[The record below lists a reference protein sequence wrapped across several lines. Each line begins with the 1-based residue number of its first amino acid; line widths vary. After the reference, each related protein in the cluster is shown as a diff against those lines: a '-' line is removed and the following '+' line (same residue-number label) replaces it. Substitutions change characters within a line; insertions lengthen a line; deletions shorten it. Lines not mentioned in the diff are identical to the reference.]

1 MTDLTDSIQ
10 LKVANQRKL
19 IPTLYGDVDMSIVP
33 YRFAGSVLDQSLLPA
48 SQSDRRI
55 KILRDLDRVER
66 FSAYT
71 MLGDTVSDAYAAL
84 LPSYGFRRLIDMLIT
99 ACDKG
104 IAAVPN
110 APPELNRF
118 MDELAHVPDWLD
130 LDLVEEGAR
139 YTRIHMAIQVPF
151 VIRGVFIA
159 TFTNQYSG
167 LPMALTGTLAGQSAA
182 RRMQET
188 ANFFTT
194 ACLPGALQRYGM
206 GFKSAAMVRLMHS
219 MVRFNLL
226 TRSKRWDVNVYG
238 IPIPQIDQMP
248 AGMVP
253 ALLLAA
259 KAIRRRSKSFT
270 SRERA
275 VVELCRYQS
284 YLLGLPQELLPATP
298 AGILDVITTYYGT
311 LRDGYDDAT
320 CGALARATMA
330 AYRPSDRHLRSRLY
344 NSFECSFSR
353 VYFER
358 LFPGKGRISIAK
370 RMGIES
376 TPMDYLKF
384 SLTALYLAPQVAFH
398 SIASRLPLLAP
409 MADNMLIR
417 RIHRLLMDYG
427 HARYTT
433 DAAAYTDGHN
443 KADGRNRTDG
453 RDATQAYPNAPFA
466 WQQHEH

>member
-19 IPTLYGDVDMSIVP
+19 IPSLYGDVDMSIVP
-33 YRFAGSVLDQSLLPA
+33 YRFAGSVRDQSLLPA

-55 KILRDLDRVER
+55 QILRDLDRVER

-84 LPSYGFRRLIDMLIT
+84 LPCYGFRRLMDMLIT

-104 IAAVPN
+104 IATVPN
-110 APPELNRF
+110 APPELHRF

-130 LDLVEEGAR
+130 LDRVEEGAR

-151 VIRGVFIA
+151 VIRSLFIA
-159 TFTNQYSG
+159 TFTNAYSG

-188 ANFFTT
+188 ASFFTT
-194 ACLPGALQRYGM
+194 ACLPGALQPHGV
-206 GFKSAAMVRLMHS
+206 GFKAAAMVRLMHS

-259 KAIRRRSKSFT
+259 KAMRRRSKRFT
-270 SRERA
+270 AREQA
-275 VVELCRYQS
+275 IVELCRYQS

-298 AGILDVITTYYGT
+298 AGILDLITTYYAT

-330 AYRPSDRHLRSRLY
+330 AYRPSDKRLRSRLY
-344 NSFECSFSR
+344 NSFERSFSR

-358 LFPGKGRISIAK
+358 LFPGKDRASIAR

-376 TPMDYLKF
+376 KPMDYLKF

-398 SIASRLPLLAP
+398 TIASRLPLLAP
-409 MADNMLIR
+409 IADSLLIR
-417 RIHRLLMDYG
+417 RIQRLLLDYG

-433 DAAAYTDGHN
+433 DAAAYTDGRSST
-443 KADGRNRTDG
+443 DGRNSTADRNT
-453 RDATQAYPNAPFA
+453 TPVYPQAPFA